1 MRVRLVNRTVVEILS
16 PVAGFSVDQCFHPSI
31 IMASVDAPDG
41 VEPGWVYNEDG
52 TFSPPEAPVAEPVED
67 AAPEAPVDGA

>member
-1 MRVRLVNRTVVEILS
+1 MVEILS
-16 PVAGFSVDQCFHPSI
+16 AVPGFSVEQCFHPDI
-31 IMASVDAPDG
+31 IAASVDAPDD
-41 VEPGWVYNEDG
+41 VELGWVYNEDG